1 MFDVTLVS
9 KIDLCI
15 TKSGDAEK
23 FRSSFQIA
31 FESAKADAKA
41 ICQKITEP
49 VWQEYYSRKAFSA
62 GPEKIFL
69 DFFGDLRIAQENGQT
84 FVQSTKS
91 FDGVTVKVRLEVE
104 EGVDNLWQQCPKV
117 HTRLRDNHGTLY
129 ADYA

>member
-9 KIDLCI
+9 KVQNCI

-31 FESAKADAKA
+31 SESAKADCLC
-41 ICQKITEP
+41 ICQKITDPE
-49 VWQEYYSRKAFSA
+49 WQQFYSRKGFSA
-62 GPEKIFL
+62 GPTKITL
-69 DFFGDLRIAQENGQT
+69 DFFGNLRIVKEDGQT
-84 FVQSTKS
+84 FVQAKKT

-104 EGVDNLWQQCPKV
+104 GADDIWALCPKV

-129 ADYA
+129 A

>member
-15 TKSGDAEK
+15 AKSGDAQK

-31 FESAKADAKA
+31 CESAKADAKA
-41 ICQKITEP
+41 ICKKLTDP
-49 VWQEYYSRKAFSA
+49 VWQEFYAAKGFAA
-62 GPEKIFL
+62 GPDKITL
-69 DFFGDLRIAQENGQT
+69 DFFGNLRIVKEDGNT

-91 FDGVTVKVRLEVE
+91 FDGVTVKVKTQVE
-104 EGVDNLWQQCPKV
+104 GADDIWALCPKV